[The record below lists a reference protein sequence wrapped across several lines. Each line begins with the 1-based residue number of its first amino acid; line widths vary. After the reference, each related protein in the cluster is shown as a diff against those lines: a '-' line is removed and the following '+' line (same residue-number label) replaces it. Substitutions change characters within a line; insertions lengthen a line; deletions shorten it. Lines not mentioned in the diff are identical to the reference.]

1 MTDQRKKSRAKIT
14 APVTLHIP
22 DVRQALPCTLV
33 DMSEGEVRMRV
44 REHGAV
50 MPELQR
56 GDAVVI
62 EADLGEAERHYTI
75 KGVVIRRSPET
86 CVLQLEGQ
94 IRDGKYNAFSPLDLL
109 ELKAGL
115 LNYGK

>member
-1 MTDQRKKSRAKIT
+1 
-14 APVTLHIP
+14 
-22 DVRQALPCTLV
+22 
-33 DMSEGEVRMRV
+33 MSEGEVRMRV

-56 GDAVVI
+56 GDGVII

-75 KGVVIRRSPET
+75 KGNVIRRSPET

-94 IRDGKYNAFSPLDLL
+94 VRDGKYMGFTPLDLL